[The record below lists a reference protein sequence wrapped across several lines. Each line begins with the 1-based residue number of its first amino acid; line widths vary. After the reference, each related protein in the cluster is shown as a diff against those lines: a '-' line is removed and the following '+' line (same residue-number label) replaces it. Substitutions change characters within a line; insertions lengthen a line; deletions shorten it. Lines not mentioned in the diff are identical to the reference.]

1 MSLSCQLMT
10 VGIWF
15 LFLFYSNN
23 WLQVAYSVYIQIER
37 KKMLH
42 GLSDKS
48 LVEIGYIFEMLVF

>member
-15 LFLFYSNN
+15 LFFHSNN
-23 WLQVAYSVYIQIER
+23 WLQVAYSYIQIE
-37 KKMLH
+37 KMLH

-48 LVEIGYIFEMLVF
+48 LVEIGYI